1 MAKSYKLRIYE
12 ILESTNAG
20 DKTAVAVNLFMLVL
34 VILNVTAVVLETVE
48 SIYADHKV
56 LFQYFADI
64 SVIIFTIEYILRIW
78 SCDVDPKYRRPLLG
92 RLRFAL
98 TPLALIDLLVILPT
112 YAILAFPT
120 DHKLLRSLRVLWTF
134 RLLKL
139 SRYSKSLQTIMDV
152 VRAQQRELA
161 MSFSAIIFFMVLS
174 STLIYFLEH
183 EAQPQRFPDIP
194 ATMWW
199 AVLTMTTV
207 GDNFYPITPLG
218 KMAGG
223 LIIILGVATFAL
235 PTSILTS
242 GFVDELERRREENE
256 AGAKEMLENG
266 PGKILNAKR
275 HSVIPGNESG
285 PQDTHLRHTGA
296 GR

>member
-12 ILESTNAG
+12 ILETTNAE
-20 DKTAVAVNLFMLVL
+20 DKTAEAVNLFMLVL
-34 VILNVTAVVLETVE
+34 VVLNVTAVVLETVE
-48 SIYADHKV
+48 SIYVAHKV

-64 SVIIFTIEYILRIW
+64 SVVIFTIEYILRMW
-78 SCDVDPKYRRPLLG
+78 SCDVDPKYRHPFLG

-112 YAILAFPT
+112 YAILAFPA
-120 DHKLLRSLRVLWTF
+120 DHMLLRSLRVLWTF

-139 SRYSKSLQTIMDV
+139 SRYSESLQTIMDV
-152 VRAQQRELA
+152 IRAQQRELA

-174 STLIYFLEH
+174 STVIYFLEH

-207 GDNFYPITPLG
+207 GENFYPITPLG
-218 KMAGG
+218 KLAGG

-242 GFVDELERRREENE
+242 GFVEELERRREEKE
-256 AGAKEMLENG
+256 AQEKESHEDG
-266 PGKILNAKR
+266 P
-275 HSVIPGNESG
+275 
-285 PQDTHLRHTGA
+285 
-296 GR
+296 

>member
-1 MAKSYKLRIYE
+1 MVKSYKLRIYE
-12 ILESTNAG
+12 ILESTNSE
-20 DKTAVAVNLFMLVL
+20 DKTAEAVNLFMLVL
-34 VILNVTAVVLETVE
+34 VVLNVTAVVLETVE
-48 SIYADHKV
+48 SIYAAHKD
-56 LFQYFADI
+56 LFHYFADI
-64 SVIIFTIEYILRIW
+64 SVVVFTIEYILRLW
-78 SCDVDPKYRRPLLG
+78 SCDVDPKYRHPFLG

-112 YAILAFPT
+112 YAALAFPT
-120 DHKLLRSLRVLWTF
+120 DHMLLRSLRVLWTF

-139 SRYSKSLQTIMDV
+139 SRYSESLQTIMDV
-152 VRAQQRELA
+152 VRAQQRELV

-174 STLIYFLEH
+174 STMIYFLEH
-183 EAQPQRFPDIP
+183 EAQPHRFPDIP

-218 KMAGG
+218 KIAGG

-242 GFVDELERRREENE
+242 GFVEVLERRREEKE
-256 AGAKEMLENG
+256 AVAKEGL
-266 PGKILNAKR
+266 
-275 HSVIPGNESG
+275 ESG
-285 PQDTHLRHTGA
+285 P
-296 GR
+296 